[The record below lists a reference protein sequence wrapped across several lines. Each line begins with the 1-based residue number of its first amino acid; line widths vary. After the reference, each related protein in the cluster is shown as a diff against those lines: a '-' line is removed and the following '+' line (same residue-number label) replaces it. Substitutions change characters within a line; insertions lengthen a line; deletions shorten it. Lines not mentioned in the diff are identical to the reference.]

1 MNELIIETIHKYE
14 KPGDFTHAEVTDEMI
29 ANAEA
34 ILNIKLPEQYIPFLK
49 MYGHGGIG
57 VWK

>member
-1 MNELIIETIHKYE
+1 MNELIIEIIHKYE

-34 ILNIKLPEQYIPFLK
+34 ILNIKLPEQYSISLF
-49 MYGHGGIG
+49 
-57 VWK
+57 